1 MATHSSVLAWRIPGM
16 GEPGGLPSIG
26 SHRVGHDWSDLA
38 VAAYSNKI
46 FLKRKK
52 MKKALFFLQRT
63 ERYKFQI
70 LALQST
76 SSCSLKGSPWQG
88 LFPGNS
94 FEGRVQSFGGWG
106 GAALLMLLISGP
118 GSHAESQHRSYS
130 TAILKC
136 QHSCFSVSSI
146 RYKSSACDP
155 LCANET
161 KWSIK
166 ENKSKGQALFHYSD
180 YIFIL
185 QDLLMGFANDTS
197 LLVFFEE
204 SEGQQVHIL

>member
-1 MATHSSVLAWRIPGM
+1 
-16 GEPGGLPSIG
+16 
-26 SHRVGHDWSDLA
+26 
-38 VAAYSNKI
+38 
-46 FLKRKK
+46 

-136 QHSCFSVSSI
+136 RHSCFSVSSI
-146 RYKSSACDP
+146 RCKSSACGP
-155 LCANET
+155 LCANES

-166 ENKSKGQALFHYSD
+166 ENKSKGQALFHYPD

-185 QDLLMGFANDTS
+185 QDLLMGFADDTS

-204 SEGQQVHIL
+204 SEGRQVHIL